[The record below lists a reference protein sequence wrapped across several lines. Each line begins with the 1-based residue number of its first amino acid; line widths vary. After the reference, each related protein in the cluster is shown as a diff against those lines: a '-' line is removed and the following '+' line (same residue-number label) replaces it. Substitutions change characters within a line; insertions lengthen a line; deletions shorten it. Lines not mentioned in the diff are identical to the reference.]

1 MAPGSGYVLV
11 ARVGAPGTQGWDL
24 ICWKCE
30 QEVWTLPLGSSS
42 WLPSLDGKERNA
54 NLPEN
59 PFLAPSILGMSSG
72 KDIRVL

>member
-1 MAPGSGYVLV
+1 MAPGSGYVLETQ
-11 ARVGAPGTQGWDL
+11 VGVPGTRG
-24 ICWKCE
+24 CE

-42 WLPSLDGKERNA
+42 WLSSLDGKERNA

-59 PFLAPSILGMSSG
+59 PFLAPRVLGMSSG